1 MADSSA
7 NLAVRPRDVD
17 GSRSAR
23 RLRRSG
29 FVPGVIYGGG
39 GDPQPVQ
46 IETLTLKRTL
56 QHAGQILE
64 LDTGE
69 GSGVPVLIKDTQ
81 RHPVT
86 GEPMHIDFLRVRLDQ
101 AIHATVVLDVQHG
114 DESPGAKEGGVVE
127 QVTRELNIEA
137 LPGDIPETIAF
148 DASALEMN
156 ATVTLAEVTIPS
168 GVTLLDDVETVIVS
182 VSPPRLE
189 VEADEE
195 IEAETE
201 LVGDPDA
208 AEAEAGEDA
217 PDEPGT
223 VEG

>member
-46 IETLTLKRTL
+46 VETLTLKRTL

-64 LDTGE
+64 LDTGD

-156 ATVTLAEVTIPS
+156 ATVTLAEVTVPS
-168 GVTLLDDVETVIVS
+168 GVTLLDDLETPIVS

-208 AEAEAGEDA
+208 AEAGEDA